1 MIDGPRPL
9 RTDEWDQLN
18 ALVSAVFRP
27 TMFHDY
33 PQLFD
38 EQNRLNLRVVAED
51 GKIVCHV
58 GMIERPASLA
68 GCCVDVACI
77 GAVATYE
84 EYRGKGFASQAFQDC
99 CDKAAADGIDLMLI
113 SGGRGLYT
121 RVGCRRVGQD
131 WDFIVDAQN
140 VGTLRTVAAQSFE
153 LTPIGVE
160 QAGDLRDLYQTEPVR
175 FLRPLDDWR
184 KAFACRV
191 VMARTAE
198 FWGVSAGSVLLA
210 YLIVNPP
217 SAMRRSPGDPALT
230 RVAEYAGDRA
240 AIVDALPRL
249 FDHYGAERLLI
260 HVQGTDPVL
269 RAWLEESRIVGIPSP
284 TWGTVRVI
292 NFPQLMERCRPLLAE
307 RIGAATAAELRFEAD
322 ERPGSALGGFTI
334 RRGSDA
340 LRLSDLGALAH
351 YLFGTPDGV
360 SAIPEGSTDLAA
372 ELAPALPL
380 PSLWYGISYV

>member
-1 MIDGPRPL
+1 MADGPRPL

-38 EQNRLNLRVVAED
+38 EQNRQNLRVVAED
-51 GKIVCHV
+51 GKVVCHV

-68 GCCVDVACI
+68 GCHVDVACI

-84 EYRGKGFASQAFQDC
+84 EYRGNGFASRAFQDC
-99 CDKAAADGIDLMLI
+99 CDKAAADGVDLMLI

-131 WDFIVDAQN
+131 WDFVVDAQN
-140 VGTLRTVAAQSFE
+140 VGNLRSLAPRSVE
-153 LTPIGVE
+153 VTPVGVE
-160 QAGDLRDLYQTEPVR
+160 QANDLRILYQAEPVR
-175 FLRPLDDWR
+175 FLRPLDDWH

-198 FWGVSAGSVLLA
+198 FWGVLAGSTLLA

-217 SAMRRSPGDPALT
+217 SAMRRNPDDPALI

-240 AIVDALPRL
+240 AIVSALPIL
-249 FDHYGAERLLI
+249 FDHYRAERLLV
-260 HVQGTDPVL
+260 HVQATDPVF
-269 RAWLEESRIVGIPSP
+269 RARLVESGVVGIPSP

-292 NFPQLMERCRPLLAE
+292 NFPRLMERCRPLLAE
-307 RIGAATAAELRFEAD
+307 RIGAASAAELRFEAD

-340 LRLSDLGALAH
+340 LRVPDLGALAH
-351 YLFGTPDGV
+351 YLFGAPDGTV
-360 SAIPEGSTDLAA
+360 PALEGSPVLAA
-372 ELAPALPL
+372 ELAPAPPL
-380 PSLWYGISYV
+380 PILWYGISYV

>member
-1 MIDGPRPL
+1 MADGPRPV

-27 TMFHDY
+27 TMFQSY
-33 PQLFD
+33 PQLFN
-38 EQNRLNLRVVAED
+38 EQNRQNLRVVAED
-51 GKIVCHV
+51 GKVVCHV
-58 GMIERPASLA
+58 GMIERPASLV
-68 GCCVDVACI
+68 GCRVDVACI

-84 EYRGKGFASQAFQDC
+84 EYRGNGFASRAFQDC
-99 CDKAAADGIDLMLI
+99 CDKAAADGVDLMLI

-131 WDFIVDAQN
+131 WDFVVDAQN
-140 VGTLRTVAAQSFE
+140 VGNLPLPATRSIEVAAV
-153 LTPIGVE
+153 GVE
-160 QAGDLRDLYQTEPVR
+160 QASLLRDLYQTEPVR
-175 FLRPLDDWR
+175 FLRPLDDWHR
-184 KAFACRV
+184 AFDCRI

-198 FWGVSAGSVLLA
+198 FWGVSDRGALLA
-210 YLIVNPP
+210 YLIVNPS
-217 SAMRRSPGDPALT
+217 SAIRRNPGDPSVA

-240 AIVDALPRL
+240 AIVGALPFL
-249 FDHYGAERLLI
+249 FDHYQAERLTI
-260 HVQGTDPVL
+260 HVAGLDAVL
-269 RAWLEESRIVGIPSP
+269 RTHLSRAGIEGTPSP

-307 RIGAATAAELRFEAD
+307 RIGASAAAELRFEAD

-340 LRLSDLGALAH
+340 LRLPDLGTLAH

-360 SAIPEGSTDLAA
+360 SAIPEGSTALAA